1 MYDIL
6 LAEDEQELAGLL
18 GMFLEKAGYRLY
30 MAASGEEALAFL
42 KKETAKLMLVD
53 ITLPG
58 MDGFALLREVRRTGG
73 MPVIIISARTGKEDK
88 LNGFELGADDYVE
101 KPVDPDILL
110 AKIKSLLQRSYGIFA
125 GQDII
130 SSGCLTID
138 RAARRVY
145 KNGEAVELNVKEYE
159 LLLLFI
165 RHPGKTLSKEY
176 LFDSVWGADSFS
188 ENQTLTVHI
197 RMLRGKLED
206 DPKNPKHIKTVW
218 GVGYCYEEL

>member
-6 LAEDEQELAGLL
+6 LAEDERELAGLL

-30 MAASGEEALAFL
+30 TAASGEEALAFL
-42 KKETAKLMLVD
+42 KKETAKLLLLDIML
-53 ITLPG
+53 PE

-101 KPVDPDILL
+101 KPADPDILL
-110 AKIKSLLQRSYGIFA
+110 AKIRSLLQRSYGIFA

-138 RAARRVY
+138 QAARKVY

-176 LFDSVWGADSFS
+176 LFNSVWGADSFS